1 MIISAVEFPLLD
13 LGLKNYK
20 ILLEMYATTSF
31 LSLQKLNRR
40 RLEETKG
47 ICECCSEKYN
57 SYIKDS

>member
-1 MIISAVEFPLLD
+1 MIISAVEFSLLD

-40 RLEETKG
+40 RLEET
-47 ICECCSEKYN
+47 
-57 SYIKDS
+57 